1 MPIPHIPQPDI
12 LPVDDTLRL
21 RKYDGESS
29 FALAWYQDPETVY
42 LVDGVREPYTP
53 EKLRRM
59 YEYLDRQGELYWIEQ
74 QERDRW
80 LPIGDVTFWQTDM
93 PIVIGDPARRGRGI
107 GRRVIRALIER
118 GKDRGYRTLWV
129 DEIYRWNEGSRR
141 CFESLGF
148 RACEAT
154 EKGNRFRLDLSEP

>member
-29 FALAWYQDPETVY
+29 FALAWYQDPKRSTSSTAS
-42 LVDGVREPYTP
+42 GSPYTP

-74 QERDRW
+74 QERGRW

-93 PIVIGDPARRGRGI
+93 PIVIGDPARRGRGNRAPGHPDA
-107 GRRVIRALIER
+107 GRTGESPRVPDLWWTRSTAGTR
-118 GKDRGYRTLWV
+118 GPAV
-129 DEIYRWNEGSRR
+129 
-141 CFESLGF
+141 F
-148 RACEAT
+148 
-154 EKGNRFRLDLSEP
+154 